1 MVEIKIV
8 KLLEYCFHTMQFRAL
23 FAINCC
29 LETIESNETT
39 QDSTTAT
46 SSTSVSSTELPP
58 TTTTSLTSIT
68 TKPEVTVST
77 TELPPTTPFP
87 KTTTTGF
94 FGALTTPATVVAL
107 TGLVFLGV
115 VPCFAIVI
123 FCLRKKRKR
132 PSRDNQ
138 SQYPYLKRD
147 AHYYN
152 TYHYPMTHKPL
163 FYQYWGEYW
172 LWIDYTLIMSLYM

>member
-46 SSTSVSSTELPP
+46 SSTS
-58 TTTTSLTSIT
+58 IT
-68 TKPEVTVST
+68 TKPEVTVSS

-147 AHYYN
+147 AQYYN

-163 FYQYWGEYW
+163 FYQYWGEY
-172 LWIDYTLIMSLYM
+172 